1 MNNSTSKI
9 NKTIVIIFTICL
21 VLITVFSIVFPLTYS
36 LGFYEYSFLKNNTA
50 ELTGY
55 NDKQLSRIAL
65 HIIRFLKG
73 EAISFH
79 YEIDNLNVFSNQ
91 AIIHMKDVRDLFFLL
106 QNAMFF
112 IFILFLALIV
122 YIYVK
127 RQQFKDI
134 MFKYSSITIMVI
146 IGILLIFGIIAIIDF
161 DFAFTLFHRIIFFD
175 ETKFNDSFFGRQSNY
190 SELDGV
196 ENRML
201 VWILSE
207 RFFIDFAIIVIA
219 ITVFVIIV
227 YLLLMYLYKKK
238 GNRQKISE

>member
-21 VLITVFSIVFPLTYS
+21 VLITIFSIVFPLAYS
-36 LGFYEYSFLKNNTA
+36 LRFYEYSFLKNNTA

-55 NDKQLSRIAL
+55 TDRQLSRIAL

-79 YEIDNLNVFSNQ
+79 YEVDNLNVFSNQ

-106 QNAMFF
+106 QKLMFF
-112 IFILFLALIV
+112 ILVLFLGLIV

-127 RQQFKDI
+127 KQQFKDI
-134 MFKYSSITIMVI
+134 MFKYSLITILVI

-190 SELDGV
+190 PELDYV
-196 ENRML
+196 DNRML

-207 RFFIDFAIIVIA
+207 KFFIDFAIIVVA
-219 ITVFVIIV
+219 FTVFVIIV
-227 YLLLMYLYKKK
+227 YLLLMYWFKKK
-238 GNRQKISE
+238 ANKQEISE